1 MKSLLSLFKVFKT
14 LTIFWITGFSAT
26 SLKASRES
34 VSAKGEHSELNQ
46 TVQLLENNA
55 KLESVSDDVRLLGTV
70 GENTEKPTSSSARPK
85 GLA

>member
-26 SLKASRES
+26 RES

-70 GENTEKPTSSSARPK
+70 GENTEKPTSLSARPK